1 MERSENLENEFYSEV
16 NEKNVTIQNLK
27 DIGVTDLLLKEEAIM
42 RSKYGDKIL
51 LSEEDFGVVDVTK
64 KAVTKIDLNEIE
76 KMDEVKT
83 LIEELT
89 NNEVNSNIEFVL
101 AKIRKEEK

>member
-64 KAVTKIDLNEIE
+64 KTVTKIDLNEIE

>member
-1 MERSENLENEFYSEV
+1 MERNENLENEFYSEV
-16 NEKNVTIQNLK
+16 SEKNVTIQNLK

-89 NNEVNSNIEFVL
+89 NSEVNSNIEFVL